1 MTGAG
6 DSQPPEGR
14 PALLLTA
21 GQEVQLVLPVASWY
35 CPPGQ
40 LVQPLWPVNG
50 FFRPTGQS
58 EQLPA
63 AAAE

>member
-1 MTGAG
+1 M
-6 DSQPPEGR
+6 
-14 PALLLTA
+14 
-21 GQEVQLVLPVASWY
+21 LPVASWY